1 MPGDIRKVEHI
12 YIACGYTDLRRG
24 IDGLV
29 AQIIQ
34 KQAVEFLFQQPV
46 SIAQHIIFRTSGI
59 HHFSY
64 PKVAAMT
71 ALMVCIRF
79 SASSNTML

>member
-12 YIACGYTDLRRG
+12 YIACGYTDLRRE
-24 IDGLV
+24 IEGL

-34 KQAVEFLFQQPV
+34 KQAVGFLFQQPV
-46 SIAQHIIFRTSGI
+46 FVAQHIIFRTSGI